1 VTTNR
6 FAIIQQETFLNSTT
20 TSKKREKRF
29 CKLQFPLLYMY
40 VFKKHLR

>member
-20 TSKKREKRF
+20 TSKKL
-29 CKLQFPLLYMY
+29 LQIVVSTTLYECI
-40 VFKKHLR
+40 